1 MTVATLADVQAL
13 SSSVVLVL
21 LVGVVLLL
29 GVRTVRAT
37 LGVNLSRLLSHVL
50 DASIVV
56 MFVLYV
62 TFVFLRFKV
71 IG

>member
-1 MTVATLADVQAL
+1 MSLTTFADVQAL
-13 SSSVVLVL
+13 SSSVVLIL
-21 LVGVVLLL
+21 MVGVILLL

-37 LGVNLSRLLSHVL
+37 LGVNLSRLLTHAL
-50 DASIVV
+50 DVSIVV
-56 MFVLYV
+56 TFILYV

>member
-1 MTVATLADVQAL
+1 MTLTTFGDVQAL

-21 LVGVVLLL
+21 MVGVVLLL

-37 LGVNLSRLLSHVL
+37 LGANLSRLLTHVL
-50 DASIVV
+50 DASIIVT
-56 MFVLYV
+56 FILYV
-62 TFVFLRFKV
+62 TFVFLRFKF

>member
-1 MTVATLADVQAL
+1 MRLTNFANVQAL
-13 SSSVVLVL
+13 SSSVVLILLIGVIVL
-21 LVGVVLLL
+21 V

-37 LGVNLSRLLSHVL
+37 LGVNHSRLLTHTL
-50 DASIVV
+50 DASIIVTL
-56 MFVLYV
+56 VLYV

>member
-1 MTVATLADVQAL
+1 VI
-13 SSSVVLVL
+13 
-21 LVGVVLLL
+21 LLL

-37 LGVNLSRLLSHVL
+37 LGVNLSRLLTHAL
-50 DASIVV
+50 DVSIVV
-56 MFVLYV
+56 TFILYV